1 MSISSESIE
10 VKSKKRKK
18 KEFLDIHTLFG
29 DNSYKITKEACLKL
43 FLRAIWIY
51 STRNRKREKIVGL
64 LLLSR
69 LEKTSE
75 K

>member
-29 DNSYKITKEACLKL
+29 DKSYKITKEASSKL